1 MAIDSE
7 YDNYMQEDGSSRGE
21 RMSEGT
27 AMEVLTRLELD
38 LAYSSEKL
46 LNLEILLMQV
56 SSRASDFEALTTEYE
71 DISNESIEKAFE
83 FDAMSG
89 ILNTEVKEL
98 DNFMASLQMDIM
110 DAHQKLSHDDHF
122 RESSIKIEEKLLDA
136 QESIKQL
143 QDLVADISMQ
153 SAKFERTLSFAH
165 NETWTGGDE
174 ETKNGHF
181 SSVNSKWKL
190 QTVDQQRHVLRIL
203 EKSLAREMDL
213 EQKLSDSRSNE
224 EDLNLK
230 LHYAERESYLMEET
244 LEMILEKMFEAENA
258 AVLLLGISKE
268 LIGKFQIVQLNL
280 NGSLH
285 RECEMRTKLQDSMM
299 KLSAEESTL
308 EKLKTSCAELDNIA
322 VVQENGLK
330 TSLKEADGKCMLA
343 SSEVLTLREK
353 VRALEEQL
361 SESGI
366 QLQMAKASV
375 EASQEQQTLLHS
387 ELTQLENV
395 IEGLK
400 ENVRK
405 TESRAESAEA
415 RCTQLTKTNVELNE
429 KLGFLTNSGS
439 EKAIF
444 LEKNLKESNRQ
455 LEHAKASV
463 EAIEQQQNMLY
474 TALSDMEHILEELKG
489 KVAKAESRAENAE
502 SKCTLLTETNL
513 ELNEELGYV
522 RSRLECL
529 ETSLNQADDVKVAT
543 AKDIG
548 FRSKIITDLI
558 MKLALE
564 RERLQSQ
571 ISALRKKNKVLVE
584 RCKTKDNAHITPS
597 HKGSDDGNESSILK
611 QSEEALTEPS
621 TTNFQVD
628 KSAVAV
634 PVHVT
639 GTNTTVSAE
648 DSSGADS
655 KIETVRTI
663 EATQL
668 TPEFLFMAFLVLL
681 ISVLAFYVYQQKK
694 W

>member
-1 MAIDSE
+1 MSIDGE
-7 YDNYMQEDGSSRGE
+7 YDNYIQVDGSSRGE
-21 RMSEGT
+21 RMSGGT
-27 AMEVLTRLELD
+27 AMEVLTRIELD

-89 ILNTEVKEL
+89 ILNTEVIEL

-153 SAKFERTLSFAH
+153 SAKFERTLAFAH
-165 NETWTGGDE
+165 NETCTGGDE
-174 ETKNGHF
+174 ESKNGHF
-181 SSVNSKWKL
+181 SSMNSKWKL
-190 QTVDQQRHVLRIL
+190 QTVDQQRHVLQIL

-285 RECEMRTKLQDSMM
+285 REREMRTKLQESMM
-299 KLSAEESTL
+299 KLSAEESAL
-308 EKLKTSCAELDNIA
+308 EKLKTSCAELDNIL

-330 TSLKEADGKCMLA
+330 ASLKGADGKCMLD

-361 SESGI
+361 SESDI

-387 ELTQLENV
+387 ELSQLENV
-395 IEGLK
+395 IEGLR
-400 ENVRK
+400 ENVRT

-415 RCTQLTKTNVELNE
+415 RCTQLTKTNMELNE
-429 KLGFLTNSGS
+429 KLGFLRNSGS

-444 LEKNLKESNRQ
+444 LEKKLKESNRQ

-474 TALSDMEHILEELKG
+474 TALSDMEHIVEELKG

-529 ETSLNQADDVKVAT
+529 ETSLNQADDAKVAT

-548 FRSKIITDLI
+548 IRSKIITDLI

-564 RERLQSQ
+564 RERLESQ
-571 ISALRKKNKVLVE
+571 
-584 RCKTKDNAHITPS
+584 HIA
-597 HKGSDDGNESSILK
+597 IA
-611 QSEEALTEPS
+611 EEEIELDLQLSLT
-621 TTNFQVD
+621 
-628 KSAVAV
+628 
-634 PVHVT
+634 
-639 GTNTTVSAE
+639 
-648 DSSGADS
+648 
-655 KIETVRTI
+655 
-663 EATQL
+663 ATL
-668 TPEFLFMAFLVLL
+668 EN
-681 ISVLAFYVYQQKK
+681 
-694 W
+694 